1 MITQYAQTFKK
12 APSWLYKT
20 AAQAWIDNKF
30 PRHIFIETTAACN
43 LACSYCPREK
53 VKDHMAFPL
62 FKSIIDEAAQY
73 GARSFSLHLF
83 GEPLLY
89 PHWFEA
95 IRYIK
100 EKNRRNTVLLTS
112 NGTLFDRY
120 VDDLVTSD
128 VDKIIWSWRP
138 EAKFTE
144 ETKAKLRRMGK
155 FTVRLIADV
164 VPKEAFEEWSQ
175 WPNVEIRSLHNYGAN
190 IDITALKKNGDAQ
203 KSLSPSST
211 TSPSRWP
218 CYHLWLAP
226 AVAWNGDILMC
237 CSDPHRKEV
246 LGRYPQDSLT
256 EVWTGRRLNAI
267 RESHLRGEYS
277 GICKDCDVW
286 KSYPD
291 IFFKWQK
298 LPGN

>member
-1 MITQYAQTFKK
+1 MFKK
-12 APSWLYKT
+12 APAVLYKT
-20 AAQAWIDNKF
+20 AAQLWIDRKF

-43 LACSYCPREK
+43 LACDYCPREK

-62 FKSIIDEAAQY
+62 FKQIVDEAATY
-73 GARSFSLHLF
+73 GPRSFSLHLF

-89 PHWFEA
+89 PNWREA
-95 IRYIK
+95 IAYIK
-100 EKNRRNTVLLTS
+100 RKNRRNTVLLTS
-112 NGTLFDRY
+112 NGTLFNRY
-120 VDDLVTSD
+120 VGDLVNSG
-128 VDKIIWSWRP
+128 VDKLIWSWRP

-144 ETKAKLRRMGK
+144 ETKRKLK
-155 FTVRLIADV
+155 AWKPFTVRLIADV

-175 WPNVEIRSLHNYGAN
+175 WPRVEVRTLHNYGSN
-190 IDITALKKNGDAQ
+190 IDITKWQKNGDAEN
-203 KSLSPSST
+203 SSSQ
-211 TSPSRWP
+211 TSAPQSSRWP

-256 EVWTGRRLNAI
+256 KVWTGVRLNAI
-267 RESHLRGEYS
+267 RESHLRGQYG
-277 GICKDCDVW
+277 GICAGCDVW

-291 IFFKWQK
+291 IFFRWQK
-298 LPGN
+298 R